1 MKRNLQV
8 AAFTLA
14 SAMLACFGARAQTPG
29 GVAPA
34 AWYRADGPGS
44 VFSDAGT
51 TAAANNATV
60 QQWNEAQG
68 SGYNLLQAS
77 AGARPVFSNTSTL
90 ANFNPTV
97 TFDGSNDFLQFTA
110 GTGVNVIDRANG
122 AIYTAGY
129 VKTMKQSGFAGFNA
143 TMDYPGLHVFGSNN
157 KLLFFTGGPGYQGL
171 SASAMTA
178 NTFFTAGSGWEN
190 GAGTNASYAAATV
203 SLNGTRT
210 DYNASQLLNANLST
224 GARDFRIGAD
234 NNYGAF
240 SGQLNE
246 VLVYES
252 KLTSDQL
259 DRVETYLAIKYG
271 STYAGGTR
279 DYKNS
284 SGAVVWS
291 AATNTG
297 LGNNIAGIGRDNAG
311 ALHQKQSWSTNAGLQ
326 VLIGTG
332 TLSNT
337 NTDNG
342 AALANGQFLVWG
354 DNGLARTPNVAIA
367 GIAGISHRFA
377 SVWKVQNTGSV
388 STVRVAW
395 VKNLSNLSLIQ
406 SSDDT
411 FNSSDVVTNM
421 SANETTINGVVYNYT
436 DVTLANGQYFTFAA
450 KVAAPG
456 GVSGPVVWLR
466 ANDGTTLAGTSVSGW
481 ANYGNSGGVAGQ
493 LGRTSTLNWAL
504 PKYGANEHNFNPAI
518 IDDVPATN
526 DGSLLLQ
533 DVFPA
538 SGQRAL
544 SSFVL
549 HSRDNVSNSEN
560 NMIAFTPLKITSGAL
575 EAPYMAGYRG
585 NRPWFYW
592 QGVYENAPTLP
603 NSVTRINNIPS
614 VNGFYIPQWVSG
626 TQHQTTVSMNGATA
640 TTPAYS
646 INPTSLPF
654 GNQLFIFGD
663 GNANN
668 WSGGKISEVIT
679 YDKLLTDTEK
689 LQVNSYLSI
698 KYGITLN
705 NNGGTAVPNYLNSS
719 AAVVWNATANAG
731 YNKNIA
737 GIANDVESTLNQKQS
752 KSVNA
757 GQQVLI
763 ATTGLANTNA
773 LNATS
778 LTNNQYLI
786 WGDNG
791 LGKVPAVALAGVSG
805 VNFRFAGVWKVQNTS
820 SVGTVRVAWP
830 AGLTNLTLIQGTDPA
845 FASVASSTL
854 MTSNTISVNG
864 VSYNYADVTFAD
876 GQYFTFA
883 TQLNGPGGVALNLR
897 VWLRSDAGFASDE
910 WSDLSGN
917 SNNYTQTN
925 ETRKPFIGSKAYNF
939 NPIVDFGTTGGDSR
953 FMVLPVGKP
962 YSANGTS
969 STIFTAGISKTSGG
983 FSDVIGF
990 GATTTGSGLI
1000 NANEPVFTK
1009 LGNNIVLYPYTSVP
1023 ALPAI
1028 RLNRL
1033 YLDDVS
1039 FTVGVSGIKYGQNGT
1054 TAATTQTFAAANADF
1069 ADGSVLGSQPEDRN
1083 GLIGEVIAYERDL
1096 TEPEKQRVRSYVAIK
1111 YGLTLPHNY
1120 IAANGTTIFW
1130 DQSIN
1135 TGYNANIAGVVRDD
1149 YGSLSQK
1156 QSWSINSSKEV
1167 LIGTTGLAD
1176 DNASNAA
1183 MLTDQQ
1189 YLVWG
1194 DNGLAKAPGVSFGTI
1209 AGLPYNRFSSIWKV
1223 QNTGSVGTVRV
1234 AWVKGYANLKLVQ
1247 SSDATIDLSDVVT
1260 EMSST
1265 VTIGGKEYAY
1275 ADVTLANGSFFT
1287 FAAFVQGPGGV
1298 TNNLSHWYRADYN
1311 VDSQGDGTDA
1321 SEWADFNGG
1330 VVSAQ
1335 LGDAEMPKFKT
1346 GAADYFNFNPGVNFT
1361 VANQKLGN
1369 LTERTLSALNFDIFT
1384 LTKESLS
1391 GTRVFNVG
1399 MDNTTFNGTNWDQP
1413 GLYASGAIARRNN
1426 TGAQLPVNG
1435 GLPGNPNFA
1444 ANSPSIMYHTF
1455 TNTSIAKGLNGAA
1468 SGTPYNHIAIGEVTG
1483 GHIFGANSGEGT
1495 SGDDGGFTGNI
1506 GELIIYGAGSVS
1518 GTDRNKIDSYLAIK
1532 YGVTLAA
1539 GANYTTSSGAIV
1551 WDATANA
1558 AYQNNVAGIGND
1570 FRSALDQKQSRSQI
1584 TNNSNN
1590 QVTIGLGGIAATN
1603 EANTGQ
1609 LTDGQFLVWGDNA
1622 NTQAMTNTAGTYTA
1636 FVYSGSINNARRMNR
1651 IWKVQ
1656 NASVTSDVLVR
1667 FPVAS
1672 VGTTTLAN
1680 DACAGYV
1687 IVFASDAAFSSNV
1700 SSTPLTVNGTD
1711 YEAVHSFPAGASY
1724 FTFAKVTPITTGT
1737 VYLPAVVEQTTQY
1750 NDNCGTGE
1758 WTYFRK
1764 TDDNSLKFFATS
1776 NIAPAV
1782 LNNLTVKV
1790 TPEGVTYED
1799 GTKTTRVMPR
1809 ITTVTDASSTSFTG
1823 GKVRVYYSASELA
1836 ATQVSGAQV
1845 NGWFKYEGTAE
1856 EVIANVYTSGSLDG
1870 TKTTQLTPNATGVE
1884 DGVNYV
1890 EFHNISSFSSFIYLS
1905 TTSENPLPV
1914 TLTYFNAAKEESVAT
1929 LKWGTTQEV
1938 NNRGFEIQRSADARN
1953 WHEIGFVDNQTGGN
1967 SKGALSYNFTDAT
1980 PLSGTN
1986 YYRLKQIDW
1995 DDTFRYSSIAAVKFE
2010 GDKGSLFVYPNPV
2023 VNGSLSLNLP
2033 RVGSHKVSVLNI
2045 SGLEVP
2051 NVKNSGATLDVR
2063 SLPSGVYVL
2072 KVVYEGGDVYTK
2084 TFVVK

>member
-68 SGYNLLQAS
+68 SGYNLLQTS

-122 AIYTAGY
+122 TIYTAGY
-129 VKTMKQSGFAGFNA
+129 VNTMKQSGFAGFNA

-190 GAGTNASYAAATV
+190 GAGTNTSYAAATV

-210 DYNASQLLNANLST
+210 DYNGSQLQNANLST

-234 NNYGAF
+234 NNYGSF

-246 VLVYES
+246 VLLYES

-271 STYAGGTR
+271 TTYAAGTR

-284 SGAVVWS
+284 TGAVVWS
-291 AATNTG
+291 TSTNTG
-297 LGNNIAGIGRDNAG
+297 LGNNIAGIGRDDAG
-311 ALHQKQSWSTNAGLQ
+311 ALHQKQSWSTNTGSQ

-337 NTDNG
+337 NTGNG
-342 AALANGQFLVWG
+342 AALTNGQFLVWG
-354 DNGLARTPNVAIA
+354 DNGLAKSPNVVIS
-367 GIAGISHRFA
+367 GISGVSHRFA
-377 SVWKVQNTGSV
+377 SIWKVQNTGSV
-388 STVRVAW
+388 GTVRVAW
-395 VKNLSNLSLIQ
+395 VKNFSNLSLIQ
-406 SSDDT
+406 SSDNVI
-411 FNSSDVVTNM
+411 NSSDIVTNM
-421 SANETTINGVVYNYT
+421 SANETTVNGVVYNYA

-456 GVSGPVVWLR
+456 GVNTDLRVWLKSDNGFTPAQWNDNSGNSNHYTQTNVSR
-466 ANDGTTLAGTSVSGW
+466 QPFTATASYNFNPVTDFGKTGSDARFMVVPAGKPYSANGTSSSVFTVNLDRSVGGYADILGFGATTTTASLINANLPVFTRLGANVINYPYSDASPALSAVVANRLYLNDVSFTVGTAGIKYGQDGTT
-481 ANYGNSGGVAGQ
+481 
-493 LGRTSTLNWAL
+493 
-504 PKYGANEHNFNPAI
+504 GANTQTFAAGYSKHA
-518 IDDVPATN
+518 
-526 DGSLLLQ
+526 DGS
-533 DVFPA
+533 
-538 SGQRAL
+538 
-544 SSFVL
+544 VL
-549 HSRDNVSNSEN
+549 GSQPEVR
-560 NMIAFTPLKITSGAL
+560 
-575 EAPYMAGYRG
+575 
-585 NRPWFYW
+585 
-592 QGVYENAPTLP
+592 
-603 NSVTRINNIPS
+603 
-614 VNGFYIPQWVSG
+614 NGLIG
-626 TQHQTTVSMNGATA
+626 
-640 TTPAYS
+640 
-646 INPTSLPF
+646 
-654 GNQLFIFGD
+654 
-663 GNANN
+663 
-668 WSGGKISEVIT
+668 EVIAYERDLTEPEKQRVRT
-679 YDKLLTDTEK
+679 YTA
-689 LQVNSYLSI
+689 I
-698 KYGITLN
+698 KYGITL
-705 NNGGTAVPNYLNSS
+705 PHNYIASDG
-719 AAVVWNATANAG
+719 ATVIWNQTTNTG
-731 YNKNIA
+731 YSKNIA
-737 GIANDVESTLNQKQS
+737 GIASDEGSALVQKQS
-752 KSVNA
+752 QSINS
-757 GQQVLI
+757 GSQVVVG
-763 ATTGLANTNA
+763 TTGLAGSNA
-773 LNATS
+773 LNSNALANGQS
-778 LTNNQYLI
+778 LV

-791 LGKVPAVALAGVSG
+791 LGKVPAVAISGVSG
-805 VNFRFAGVWKVQNTS
+805 VNFRFASVWKVQNIS

-830 AGLTNLTLIQGTDPA
+830 AGLTNLTLVQGGDPT

-854 MTSNTISVNG
+854 MTSNTVSLNG
-864 VSYNYADVTFAD
+864 VSYNYADVTLAD

-897 VWLRSDAGFASDE
+897 VWLRSDAGFASDS
-910 WSDLSGN
+910 WADLSGN
-917 SNNYTQTN
+917 ANNYTQTN
-925 ETRKPFIGSKAYNF
+925 ETRKPFVGSKAYNF
-939 NPIVDFGTTGGDSR
+939 NPIVDFGTTGADSR
-953 FMVLPVGKP
+953 FMVLPAGKP

-969 STIFTAGISKTSGG
+969 STIFTASISKTSGG
-983 FSDVIGF
+983 FSDIIGF
-990 GATTTGSGLI
+990 GATTTASGLI

-1023 ALPAI
+1023 ALPAV

-1069 ADGSVLGSQPEDRN
+1069 ADGSVLGSQPEDKN

-1096 TEPEKQRVRSYVAIK
+1096 TEAEKQRVRSYVAIK

-1130 DQSIN
+1130 DQSVN

-1189 YLVWG
+1189 FLVWG

-1209 AGLPYNRFSSIWKV
+1209 GGLPYNRFSSIWKV

-1298 TNNLSHWYRADYN
+1298 TSNLSHWYRADYN

-1330 VVSAQ
+1330 VVSTQ

-1361 VANQKLGN
+1361 ATDQKLGN
-1369 LTERTLSALNFDIFT
+1369 ITERTLSSLDFDIFT
-1384 LTKESLS
+1384 LTKEGLAGS
-1391 GTRVFNVG
+1391 RVFNVG
-1399 MDNTTFNGTNWDQP
+1399 MNNTTFNGNNWDQP
-1413 GLYASGAIARRNN
+1413 GLYANGAIARRNN
-1426 TGAQLPVNG
+1426 TGALLPVNG
-1435 GLPGNPNFA
+1435 GLPGNPNFS
-1444 ANSPSIMYHTF
+1444 ANSPSIVYHTF
-1455 TNTSIAKGLNGAA
+1455 TNTSVAKGLNGAS
-1468 SGTPYNHIAIGEVTG
+1468 SGTPFNHIAIGEVTG
-1483 GHIFGANSGEGT
+1483 GHIFGNNSGSGT

-1518 GTDRNKIDSYLAIK
+1518 ATDRDKVDSYLAIK

-1539 GANYTTSSGAIV
+1539 GKNYTTSTGAVV
-1551 WDATANA
+1551 WDATANS
-1558 AYQNNVAGIGND
+1558 AYHNNIAGIGND
-1570 FRSALDQKQSRSQI
+1570 FRSALVQKQSRNQH
-1584 TNNSNN
+1584 TNTNN

-1603 EANTGQ
+1603 DANTNQ
-1609 LTDGQFLVWGDNA
+1609 LTDGQFLLWGDNG
-1622 NTQAMTNTAGTYTA
+1622 NTQAMTNTASTYTA

-1656 NASVTSDVLVR
+1656 NAAVTSDVLVR

-1700 SSTPLTVNGTD
+1700 TATPLTVNGTD

-1776 NIAPAV
+1776 GIAPAV
-1782 LNNLTVKV
+1782 LNTLTVKV

-1799 GTKTTRVMPR
+1799 GTKTTRLMPR
-1809 ITTVTDASSTSFTG
+1809 ILNVTNSSAGTFAA

-1836 ATQVSGAQV
+1836 ATQVSGAVV

-1870 TKTTQLTPNATGVE
+1870 TKTVQLTPNATGVE

-1890 EFHNISSFSSFIYLS
+1890 EFHNITAFSSFVYLS

-1914 TLTYFNAAKEESVAT
+1914 TLTYFNAAKEESVAN
-1929 LKWGTTQEV
+1929 LKWGTTEEV

-1953 WHEIGFVDNQTGGN
+1953 WHAIGFVENQSGGN

-1986 YYRLKQIDW
+1986 YYRLKQMDW

-2033 RVGSHKVSVLNI
+2033 RTGSHRVSVLSI
-2045 SGLEVP
+2045 SGLEVLSLR
-2051 NVKNSGATLDVR
+2051 NSGATLDVK

-2072 KVVYEGGDVYTK
+2072 KVVYEGGDVYSK